1 MKMKTTRR
9 RIVRRLQELMS
20 EIGRL
25 NRARIGSD
33 QFARLTPRERVR
45 AVKDALAKHHQKTSR
60 CC

>member
-1 MKMKTTRR
+1 MKTKTTHRKLA
-9 RIVRRLQELMS
+9 RRLQELMS

-33 QFARLTPRERVR
+33 QFARLSPRDRTR
-45 AVKDALAKHHQKTSR
+45 AVKAALAAHHQKASR